1 MNHYFS
7 CQSFTHKFAWFT
19 NRLLFLWFTGV
30 ISWKQYLLNLLLW
43 RKKNVIYHFTSHLW
57 LQINCLFWILN
68 EDNGSNK
75 VNDSRET
82 FHFVLY
88 AVSQSN
94 ELNAVKII
102 IHSYLFTNNISEL
115 LRCKK
120 TERNIDNYFNLYG
133 KLEG

>member
-1 MNHYFS
+1 ME
-7 CQSFTHKFAWFT
+7 
-19 NRLLFLWFTGV
+19 
-30 ISWKQYLLNLLLW
+30 
-43 RKKNVIYHFTSHLW
+43 KKNVIYHFTSHLW